1 MKDFHYGTV
10 EHKIEPVAFVYSA
23 SEPGGYLNLKI
34 SSTDL
39 PATMARIESVWNEI
53 DDVHPMQAQF
63 YDDRIQE
70 NYSQFSV
77 MLKVIGFLG
86 FLAICI
92 ASMGLFGMVVFNTER
107 RIKEVS
113 IRKVLGATEGTLVY
127 LLSKGF
133 LLLLFISAGVA
144 LPLTYLLFDKV
155 VLTNFV
161 YHQPIGMMEL
171 IAGPVGVMMLA
182 FLMIGTQTL
191 KVARTNPAD
200 VLKSE

>member
-1 MKDFHYGTV
+1 
-10 EHKIEPVAFVYSA
+10 
-23 SEPGGYLNLKI
+23 
-34 SSTDL
+34 
-39 PATMARIESVWNEI
+39 
-53 DDVHPMQAQF
+53 
-63 YDDRIQE
+63 
-70 NYSQFSV
+70 

-133 LLLLFISAGVA
+133 LLLLFISAGIA

-171 IAGPVGVMMLA
+171 FAGPVGVMMLA
-182 FLMIGTQTL
+182 LLMIGSQTL
-191 KVARTNPAD
+191 KVARTNPSD